1 MSTITER
8 FFELHPKS
16 AALAEKGRRLFPDGV
31 THDIRRAD
39 PFTMYMDRGLGSRK
53 WDVDGNEYVDY
64 RTGHGSMI
72 LGQANPRIVDAVSEA
87 IAKGTHLS
95 ASSEME
101 IKWGELITELVPSAE
116 KMRFHSSGTEAVMMA
131 FRMARAY
138 TGKEKIIRF
147 RDAFHGW
154 ADNPYVGTDTDL
166 GDNGIPQGTR
176 DSIIIVDYDLD
187 QVEAALRDNDD
198 VAAVIYQGNVIVKP
212 EFIEGLREMTTRHGV
227 LFIVDEVVSGFRWS
241 LGGNQ
246 GRYGITGDLTTMAKI
261 LAGGLPG
268 GAVAGR
274 ADIIDTV
281 GKGKI
286 AHPGTFN
293 ANPLSATAGMTAL
306 QIVRDE
312 PILETADARAEQL
325 KAGLNEVLTRMEVP
339 GYAYGVASIVAT
351 KLGID
356 QSFDTE
362 FGGYGEASGTPY
374 TGAVHS
380 ILDQGMINN
389 GIYCFVGSFIL
400 SATHTEE
407 DVNRTIDAFETTLKQ
422 AREQGTI

>member
-1 MSTITER
+1 MSSITER
-8 FFELHPKS
+8 FFELHPRS
-16 AALAEKGRRLFPDGV
+16 AALSERGRRLFPDGV
-31 THDIRRAD
+31 THDIRRFD
-39 PFTMYMDRGLGSRK
+39 PFTMYMDRGSGPRK
-53 WDVDGNEYVDY
+53 WDVDGNEYIDY

-72 LGQANPRIVDAVSEA
+72 LGQANPRIVEAVSEA
-87 IAKGTHLS
+87 IARGTHLS

-101 IKWGELITELVPSAE
+101 IKWGELVAELVPSAE

-131 FRMARAY
+131 FRMARTY

-147 RDAFHGW
+147 QDAFHGW

-187 QVEAALRDNDD
+187 QVEDALKTNDD
-198 VAAVIYQGNVIVKP
+198 VAALVYQGNVIVRP
-212 EFIEGLREMTTRHGV
+212 EFIEGLRELATRYGV
-227 LFIVDEVVSGFRWS
+227 LFIMDEVVSGFRWS
-241 LGGNQ
+241 RGGNQ
-246 GRYGITGDLTTMAKI
+246 GRYNVTPDITTMAKI

-274 ADIIDTV
+274 ADIIDTI

-293 ANPLSATAGMTAL
+293 ANPLSATAGMIAL

-312 PILETADARAEQL
+312 PILERADAMAERL
-325 KAGLNEVLTRMEVP
+325 KAGLNEVLTRTEVP
-339 GYAYGVASIVAT
+339 GYAYGVASIVNT
-351 KLGID
+351 QLGIEQD
-356 QSFDTE
+356 FDSE
-362 FGGYGEASGTPY
+362 FGGNGQASGTPY
-374 TGAVHS
+374 SGAVKTV
-380 ILDQGMINN
+380 LDQGMINN
-389 GIYCFVGSFIL
+389 GIYCQVGGFIL

-407 DVNRTIDAFETTLKQ
+407 DVDRTIDAFETTLKQ
-422 AREQGTI
+422 ARDEGTI